1 VGLPWAVA
9 VGRDSLGMV
18 TSDASHD
25 TPVGLKVE
33 ISGWKAIAPLY
44 DAARLQNQ
52 AKELRVTL
60 LQRHESPVHLIM
72 GRLADGR
79 L

>member
-1 VGLPWAVA
+1 
-9 VGRDSLGMV
+9 MV

-25 TPVGLKVE
+25 TPVGLKAE

-44 DAARLQNQ
+44 DAARLHNHAQ
-52 AKELRVTL
+52 ELRRVAL

-72 GRLADGR
+72 GRPADGR

>member
-1 VGLPWAVA
+1 
-9 VGRDSLGMV
+9 MV

-25 TPVGLKVE
+25 TPLGLKVE

-44 DAARLQNQ
+44 DAARLQNH
-52 AKELRVTL
+52 AKETARVTL

-72 GRLADGR
+72 GPAS
-79 L
+79 